1 MKLLTFISV
10 SETRLV
16 WCGKESNLSTITFR
30 FIFHPLVAVAVVY
43 KIMMSPIKNKSK
55 P

>member
-30 FIFHPLVAVAVVY
+30 FIFHPLVAVAY